1 MEDLWQTPSPSQRCT
16 CRRSTPRSPLAWR
29 EMIGESS
36 QKPAFYRDDLLI
48 YDHHWTIK
56 IFPVQCSNVCHSNL
70 PLDHGGWFI
79 MSMDVYG
86 IGFTT
91 VTIVPT
97 CSKPLMGELT
107 MLTPFEDFL
116 PRLDRKT
123 LAIHG
128 MILQVGDRV
137 QHGDCLDS
145 CASMTCQWC
154 LWPTLD
160 TNSPQT
166 HELERLVWVKNI
178 LVTIQ
183 IIILACAWT
192 NKFVKP
198 IVKGPPRLPPGYL
211 TMLLL
216 LPVHQSYPIC
226 DFAWPY
232 LLTNLGQHLNY

>member
-1 MEDLWQTPSPSQRCT
+1 
-16 CRRSTPRSPLAWR
+16 
-29 EMIGESS
+29 MIGESS

-145 CASMTCQWC
+145 CASMTCQ
-154 LWPTLD
+154 
-160 TNSPQT
+160 
-166 HELERLVWVKNI
+166 
-178 LVTIQ
+178 
-183 IIILACAWT
+183 
-192 NKFVKP
+192 
-198 IVKGPPRLPPGYL
+198 
-211 TMLLL
+211 
-216 LPVHQSYPIC
+216 
-226 DFAWPY
+226 
-232 LLTNLGQHLNY
+232 

>member
-1 MEDLWQTPSPSQRCT
+1 M
-16 CRRSTPRSPLAWR
+16 
-29 EMIGESS
+29 G
-36 QKPAFYRDDLLI
+36 

-56 IFPVQCSNVCHSNL
+56 ILPVQCSNACHSNL
-70 PLDHGGWFI
+70 PLDHGDGLYI
-79 MSMDVYG
+79 MSMDVYC
-86 IGFTT
+86 IGFT

-128 MILQVGDRV
+128 MILQVGERV

-154 LWPTLD
+154 SWPTLD

-183 IIILACAWT
+183 VIILACTWT

-198 IVKGPPRLPPGYL
+198 IVSHCQRSSKTP
-211 TMLLL
+211 
-216 LPVHQSYPIC
+216 
-226 DFAWPY
+226 AW
-232 LLTNLGQHLNY
+232 LFNYAITSTSSSVLSSLWFCMTILAN